1 MSPPSWAARVYRL
14 RRLPH
19 HITDASEAARLLGEA
34 LGIPPEDVVV
44 YSVAHT
50 FNRLESPPSKV
61 ATLQLKSSPSSVE
74 LYDGKDEW
82 KISLPGT
89 LDYLL
94 LDTHF
99 LGMTVLNHVDP
110 KSHHTDC
117 IAISGLAS
125 HPFGSWQPHGDDK
138 TFMWIRDEAS
148 RLISGTRM
156 LLYGYNSQL
165 IKSESFQKIGDIS
178 LGLIHQLKYGGWG
191 LPSSKPIVFLAHSLG
206 GIVLKDAILQIAGL
220 QLYASILD
228 KVKGAIM
235 FGVPSLGMHQSHLM
249 MMTEGRPNEILVQDL
264 SRDNGS
270 AYLRDLNTRFDGLA
284 FLKRATIYWAYE
296 TKESV
301 TAALQPDGTWAKNG
315 SPEVLVNPD
324 SATSYRNTKNKIMT
338 IPIDKDHSGMV
349 KFSSGD
355 RDLETIL
362 LILAELC
369 DDQQSRG
376 GEMVSEAQ
384 VEVEVEDTELK
395 IHKPMSASEQE
406 AFRMLRKYLSLE
418 NKMYTE
424 LQSRELH
431 TRVDQIENPY
441 ENTFSWIFELP
452 SFCSWLQ
459 GGSGLFWING
469 KPGSGK
475 STLMKYIYQSK
486 TTWQLLH
493 SWTRSTAEVKELQAG
508 FFFHYR
514 GTPLQ
519 KSFEGLLR
527 SLILQIFNQMDSFRK
542 RWGEFE
548 SLDGFE
554 SKTIKEIEKLRRMM
568 HLPDAGPKA
577 MTPMEIEENLRQ
589 EEEKLDRCRRTMS
602 RILTDFKPFQDLPTT
617 KYLIRVV
624 AEYHNSTEGWIPRLE
639 RILRL
644 LLYQEVVKMDVV
656 LFFDALDEY
665 DGHTDMISQFLHNL
679 VQASTSNVR
688 VKICFSSRP
697 WKALLKQFSDAPGLS
712 LQDHTQEDIEMYAAG
727 RLGGSTDPTGDIL
740 SLVPVIVAKASG
752 VFVWVRLAV
761 TEIVNLS
768 TSENNTRSV
777 KDMEKLLLE
786 LPDDLHSFYEL
797 IVERIAVTHR
807 RNTFALLELIIRQ
820 DSPQTVRAIWLAV
833 QISRCVTLETA
844 IPYIDT
850 IDAPAYSKQRYKGD
864 MQSDI
869 LAWGGGLVEIRGS
882 QVQLMHQTVLEFV
895 LSVSFKR
902 AVLGNLATVVT
913 ENGHSYHVKFLIA
926 TEIRNIRY
934 SQYMPPENS
943 TQYHS
948 QQSELTT
955 GQSQLPFLE
964 SVPQDELYILATK
977 TNYFPSHPEVPSIP
991 VYASFHGL
999 ALCLK
1004 RWLEENPRTLG
1015 NIPAEVSYCPLLY
1028 NLFFAGGQERYQ
1040 DRYVEMA
1047 RLLLDNG
1054 FDPNRDRDFF
1064 HALVTRIWDRSL
1076 EEDEVGDRIP
1086 LSALCQLVDLVL
1098 SHGQDPNIFKRFG
1111 ARGETTALATAPPV
1125 LAAELIRHGADPNC
1139 YKTTGDSPL
1148 SWVMR
1153 PEYILTT
1160 TTNIGSTDEWRYKVI
1175 GILLKAG
1182 AIIKPDD
1189 HEPMRMWL
1197 SKFHSEGYDVRT
1209 LLEICAARGC
1219 QVSLRTRTPQQFMP
1233 PPERERHL
1241 STSPYQGGREEGR
1254 GRRGEGPYR
1263 LPVGEESD
1271 RLSMQ
1276 LASLQVA
1283 SFQGNLR
1290 VEQEEKKQGL
1300 RQKAKRL
1307 LRWR

>member
-1 MSPPSWAARVYRL
+1 MSPPNWAARVYRL

-19 HITDASEAARLLGEA
+19 HITDATEAARLLGEA
-34 LGIPPEDVVV
+34 LDIPPDDVVV

-61 ATLQLKSSPSSVE
+61 ATLQLKSSPSS
-74 LYDGKDEW
+74 LQLDDGKDEW
-82 KISLPGT
+82 KVPLPGT
-89 LDYLL
+89 LDHLL

-99 LGMTVLNHVDP
+99 LGMTVLNHVDAH
-110 KSHHTDC
+110 SHHTDC

-165 IKSESFQKIGDIS
+165 IKSESFQKISDIS

-296 TKESV
+296 TKESI

-369 DDQQSRG
+369 DQQDHRSG
-376 GEMVSEAQ
+376 MLSGVQ
-384 VEVEVEDTELK
+384 VAVETEDTELK
-395 IHKPMSASEQE
+395 IHKPMSSSEQE
-406 AFRMLRKYLSLE
+406 TFRLLRRYLSLE
-418 NKMYTE
+418 NKMYAD
-424 LQSRELH
+424 LHSRELH
-431 TRVDQIENPY
+431 TRVDQIEDPY

-459 GGSGLFWING
+459 DGSGLFWING

-475 STLMKYIYQSK
+475 STLMKYIYQSE

-493 SWTRSTAEVKELQAG
+493 SWTRSTTEVKELQAG

-548 SLDGFE
+548 SLDE
-554 SKTIKEIEKLRRMM
+554 LETKTLKEIEKLRRMKD
-568 HLPDAGPKA
+568 LPGSGP
-577 MTPMEIEENLRQ
+577 TPMSPGQVEAKLRKEEENLYH
-589 EEEKLDRCRRTMS
+589 CRMTLG
-602 RILTDFKPFQDLPTT
+602 RILADFRPFQNLPTT

-624 AEYHNSTEGWIPRLE
+624 AEYHNSTEGMIPRLE

-644 LLYQEVVKMDVV
+644 LLYQDVVKMDVV

-697 WKALLKQFSDAPGLS
+697 WKALIKQFSDSPGLS
-712 LQDHTQEDIEMYAAG
+712 LQDHTQQDIEMYAAG

-761 TEIVNLS
+761 TEIINLC
-768 TSENNTRSV
+768 TSEDSSHSI

-833 QISRCVTLETA
+833 QLSRSTTLETA
-844 IPYIDT
+844 IRQI
-850 IDAPAYSKQRYKGD
+850 QRSQPPDD
-864 MQSDI
+864 MRSDI
-869 LAWGGGLVEIRGS
+869 LAWGGGLVEIQDT

-902 AVLGNLATVVT
+902 AVLGNLATVVA
-913 ENGHSYHVKFLIA
+913 ENGHSYHVKYLIA

-977 TNYFPSHPEVPSIP
+977 TNYFPPHPDVPSIP

-1004 RWLEENPRTLG
+1004 RWLEKNPSTLG

-1028 NLFFAGGQERYQ
+1028 NLFFAGGQERFQ
-1040 DRYVEMA
+1040 ERYMEMA
-1047 RLLLDNG
+1047 KLLLDNG

-1064 HALVTRIWDRSL
+1064 HALVTRIWDLSV
-1076 EEDEVGDRIP
+1076 EADEVGDRIP
-1086 LSALCQLVDLVL
+1086 LSALCQLVELVL

-1125 LAAELIRHGADPNC
+1125 LASELIKHGADPNC
-1139 YKTTGDSPL
+1139 YKTAGDSPL

-1153 PEYILTT
+1153 PEYILTST
-1160 TTNIGSTDEWRYKVI
+1160 TSIGSADEWRYQVI

-1182 AIIKPDD
+1182 AVIRPDD
-1189 HEPMRMWL
+1189 RQTMRMWL
-1197 SKFHSEGYDVRT
+1197 EKFHTEGYDVGS

-1219 QVSLRTRTPQQFMP
+1219 QVSLRNKEPQQFGPLP
-1233 PPERERHL
+1233 PRETYAPPI
-1241 STSPYQGGREEGR
+1241 SFQGGREEGR
-1254 GRRGEGPYR
+1254 GRRVQGQYIPA
-1263 LPVGEESD
+1263 ESEAE
-1271 RLSMQ
+1271 RQSMQ
-1276 LASLQVA
+1276 LASLQLTPAVERA
-1283 SFQGNLR
+1283 SLQGSLSGER
-1290 VEQEEKKQGL
+1290 EEKRKGL
-1300 RQKAKRL
+1300 RHKAKRL